1 MGDIA
6 SRVAWPRP
14 LGPADKLTQALAEEG
29 KQAEE
34 GDRQKVE
41 KDQSWWSRGGAC
53 EQEGAQGPSASSVQ
67 KSLDGLSPLT
77 QQRALCPCQGDH
89 RVTGTGQD
97 PERGAE
103 GPASHPRASK
113 KLKYF

>member
-14 LGPADKLTQALAEEG
+14 LGPADKLIQALAEEG

-41 KDQSWWSRGGAC
+41 KEQSWWSRGGAR
-53 EQEGAQGPSASSVQ
+53 EQEGAEGPSASSVQ

-77 QQRALCPCQGDH
+77 QQGTLSMPRRPQGHEH
-89 RVTGTGQD
+89 R
-97 PERGAE
+97 PRPRERGR
-103 GPASHPRASK
+103 GTSIPSWS
-113 KLKYF
+113 F

>member
-1 MGDIA
+1 MGSMAQA
-6 SRVAWPRP
+6 SGASY
-14 LGPADKLTQALAEEG
+14 KLIEALAEEG

-34 GDRQKVE
+34 GDRQKAG
-41 KDQSWWSRGGAC
+41 KGQGWWSRGGAC
-53 EQEGAQGPSASSVQ
+53 EQEGAPGPSGSSSQ

-77 QQRALCPCQGDH
+77 QQRALCPCQGHH

-103 GPASHPRASK
+103 GPGSHPGASQ
-113 KLKYF
+113 